1 MTVYVD
7 VLFVLNF
14 FITYL
19 ILMLTKSLVKAVLK
33 TYRLLLGA
41 LIGGVYSLVIFIP
54 DMNAAVSVVG
64 RLLASFLIVF
74 SAFGFGRMSAFFKAV
89 LCFYFSNLIFLGVIL
104 AIWLSFK
111 SDAIVIN
118 NDVVYFDIPAAVL
131 LVLALGAYVLSVLII
146 KIYNYTI
153 SKKEIYSLTIIKN
166 GSEHHFFAFL
176 DSGNRLT
183 EPFSNY
189 PVIIVDESK
198 LRFDTE
204 RIIPYNT
211 VGGEGVLKAFRAD
224 KVIISNG
231 KSSFESDKVYIAM
244 SNVESKDF
252 SAILNPQLL
261 NI

>member
-1 MTVYVD
+1 MAVYVD

-19 ILMLTKSLVKAVLK
+19 LLMLTKSLVKAVVK
-33 TYRLLLGA
+33 AYRILAGAFVGA
-41 LIGGVYSLVIFIP
+41 LYSLIIFIP
-54 DMNAAVSVVG
+54 NFNVIATVAG
-64 RLLASFLIVF
+64 RFLISLLIVF
-74 SAFGFGRMSAFFKAV
+74 VTFGFKRMMPFLKAV
-89 LCFYFSNLIFLGVIL
+89 ICFYFSNLIFLGVIL
-104 AIWLSFK
+104 ALWLTLK
-111 SDAIVIN
+111 PNGIIIN
-118 NDVVYFDIPAAVL
+118 NDIVYFDIPTGVL
-131 LVLALGAYVLSVLII
+131 LFLALISYVLSILII
-146 KIYNYTI
+146 KLYNYTI
-153 SKKEIYSLTIIKN
+153 SKKEIYSLTVIKN
-166 GSEHHFFAFL
+166 GCEYHFYAFL

-198 LRFDTE
+198 LSFETE

-211 VGGEGVLKAFRAD
+211 VGGEGMLKAFRAD

-231 KSSFESDKVYIAM
+231 KKSCECDKVYIAL
-244 SNVESKDF
+244 SNVDSKDF